1 MPLFKEL
8 RWNQFQIAIWKID
21 AKEAESFDPRLLS
34 DLDQK
39 RLQGLKNPGR
49 RAEFLS
55 ARLALEH
62 LTEEAPL
69 ISYSEKGAPQMEN
82 WLGISLSHN
91 RDYAAAMVSKSH
103 QVGIDLEAY
112 RSQMAQLAPR
122 YMSKQ
127 ELHAIGPQAPLE
139 HLAAYWSAK
148 ETMIKLLDAPEL
160 DLRQEIRIAP
170 FKLGK
175 SALSKA
181 LVRGPGKSTLFPLY
195 FKMES
200 DYCLC
205 FSYR

>member
-21 AKEAESFDPRLLS
+21 AKETEGFDINQLS
-34 DLDQK
+34 LHDQK
-39 RLQGLKNPGR
+39 RLQSIKNPGR
-49 RAEFLS
+49 RAEFLA
-55 ARLALEH
+55 ARLALIH
-62 LTEEAPL
+62 IIEEAPN
-69 ISYSEKGAPQMEN
+69 ISYSDRGAPQIEH
-82 WLGISLSHN
+82 WQGISLSHN
-91 RDYAAAMVSKSH
+91 RDYAAAMASRSH

-112 RSQMAQLAPR
+112 RTRMIQLAPR

-127 ELHAIGPQAPLE
+127 ELHAIGPEAPLE

-160 DLRQEIRIAP
+160 DLRQEIRVAP
-170 FKLGK
+170 FKLGE
-175 SALSKA
+175 SAQSKA

-195 FKMES
+195 FKMEN